1 MNLEPEKCCESGCV
15 PCERDRDGEAPL
27 DLLNYIGGEFV
38 GHSGNEAD
46 ENDWLNVLE
55 PATGYRF
62 ARVPLSGPDDVD
74 AAVIAAR
81 AAAPDWGALDFA
93 ERADWLDRIA
103 DALET
108 KYEDIAA
115 LESQDTGKPIALARA
130 VDAYRSVANFRFFAG
145 LIREKA
151 DSPNEIFE
159 MDNATNVVVSKPVGV
174 AALIT
179 PWNLPLY
186 LLSWKV
192 APAIGMGNTVVCKPS
207 ELTPMTANLLMETID
222 EVGLPAGV
230 VNLVHGNGAGAG
242 GPLTTHHDVDLVSFT
257 GGTATGAK
265 VAAAAAPQ
273 FKKLSLELGGKNASI
288 IFDDC
293 DFDITVPGV
302 TRAAF
307 LNQGQV
313 CLCGSRIL
321 VQSGI
326 YDEFVER
333 FVDSVESMRIGDPS
347 NDETEL
353 GALISPDHL
362 AKVEGY
368 VTLAQEEGGE
378 VLTGGYPCLP
388 KEFEHGNWLAP
399 TVIAGLS
406 PDARCSTE
414 EIFGPVVTI
423 HRFETEEE
431 AVAIANNTRYGL
443 AGSVWTGDLDKGRR
457 VAESIDTG
465 MVWVNTWLH
474 RDLRVPFGGVKDSG
488 VGREGGR
495 WSLGF
500 FSEPM
505 NICLKHD

>member
-1 MNLEPEKCCESGCV
+1 MEPEKCCESGCV

-151 DSPNEIFE
+151 DSPDEIFE

-242 GPLTTHHDVDLVSFT
+242 GPLTTHSDVDLVSFT

-333 FVDSVESMRIGDPS
+333 FVESVESMRIGDPS

-353 GALISPDHL
+353 GALISPEHL

-378 VLTGGYPCLP
+378 VLTGGHPCLP

-399 TVIAGLS
+399 TVIAGLP
-406 PDARCSTE
+406 PDARCATE

-423 HRFETEEE
+423 HRFETVEE

-500 FSEPM
+500 FSDPM